1 MICHLPVIQI
11 VFADGDKK
19 KKKKKETLK
28 HPSLVFKESD
38 QLLLR
43 SLHSVRKLSKQI

>member
-19 KKKKKETLK
+19 KQKKGNTEA
-28 HPSLVFKESD
+28 PFFS
-38 QLLLR
+38 
-43 SLHSVRKLSKQI
+43 I

>member
-19 KKKKKETLK
+19 INKKKGNTEA
-28 HPSLVFKESD
+28 PFFS
-38 QLLLR
+38 
-43 SLHSVRKLSKQI
+43 I

>member
-19 KKKKKETLK
+19 KKGNTEA
-28 HPSLVFKESD
+28 PFFS
-38 QLLLR
+38 
-43 SLHSVRKLSKQI
+43 I

>member
-19 KKKKKETLK
+19 KGNTEA
-28 HPSLVFKESD
+28 PFFS
-38 QLLLR
+38 
-43 SLHSVRKLSKQI
+43 I